1 MTSEREQYRG
11 VFCFSCRQP
20 IPLPAIVL
28 HIESAGKNLDTG
40 YGDEPQRRVFSLRC
54 RACDKEMPY
63 RTMDIVEIEGTPKRR
78 LTRAAKQLGSLR
90 QVAFSRAANA

>member
-1 MTSEREQYRG
+1 MTSEKQQYRG

-28 HIESAGKNLDTG
+28 QIESTGSKLDRSYT
-40 YGDEPQRRVFSLRC
+40 DEPQKRVFSLRC

-63 RTMDIVEIEGTPKRR
+63 RTADIVEIEGMPKPR
-78 LTRAAKQLGSLR
+78 LSRASKDPSSLR
-90 QVAFSRAANA
+90 NVNLSRAANA

>member
-1 MTSEREQYRG
+1 MTSEKLQYRG

-28 HIESAGKNLDTG
+28 HIESAGKNLDTSHT
-40 YGDEPQRRVFSLRC
+40 DEPKGRVFSLRC

-63 RTMDIVEIEGTPKRR
+63 RTIDIVEIEGTPKPR
-78 LTRAAKQLGSLR
+78 LSRAAKHPTSLR
-90 QVAFSRAANA
+90 NVDLSRAANA

>member
-1 MTSEREQYRG
+1 MTSEKQQYRG

-28 HIESAGKNLDTG
+28 HIESAGKDLDTR
-40 YGDEPQRRVFSLRC
+40 YADEPQRRVFSLRC

-63 RTMDIVEIEGTPKRR
+63 RTVDIVEIEGTPKRR
-78 LTRAAKQLGSLR
+78 LTRAAKDLDGQR
-90 QVAFSRAANA
+90 NVDFSRAANA

>member
-1 MTSEREQYRG
+1 MTSEKQQYCG

-28 HIESAGKNLDTG
+28 HIESAGKNLDAS
-40 YGDEPQRRVFSLRC
+40 YADEPKRRVFSLRC

-63 RTMDIVEIEGTPKRR
+63 RTSDIVEIEGTPKPR
-78 LTRAAKQLGSLR
+78 LTRAAKDLR
-90 QVAFSRAANA
+90 SSRNVDLSRATNA